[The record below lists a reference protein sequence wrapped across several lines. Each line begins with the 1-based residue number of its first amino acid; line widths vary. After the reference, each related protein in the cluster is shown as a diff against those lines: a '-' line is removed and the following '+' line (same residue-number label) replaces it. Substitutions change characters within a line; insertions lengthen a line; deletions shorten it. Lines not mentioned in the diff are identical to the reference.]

1 MNLEEYT
8 SDYLDK
14 FQSGVVQKYNL
25 FDLVLRRVD
34 DYMEIE
40 SIAIL
45 PKNRGKGVG
54 SKAVTEIEQFCKLF
68 GYSGVVLHSAE
79 SARGFYRKIGYT
91 AVKSCDTMFKIL

>member
-1 MNLEEYT
+1 MLNMNLNE
-8 SDYLDK
+8 
-14 FQSGVVQKYNL
+14 FQVDLAKKYNL
-25 FDLVLRRVD
+25 FDLELRRVD
-34 DYMEIE
+34 DYMEIQ

-54 SKAVTEIEQFCKLF
+54 SKVVTEIEQFCKLF